1 MYFQRFYDTPLA
13 QASYLIG
20 CQVTGEAVVIDAN
33 RDIAQYVEAA
43 EAQKLRITH
52 VAETHIHADYVSG
65 SRELAHAA
73 GAQLLLS
80 AEGGPDWQYAFAAA
94 SDATLLRDGSSF
106 RVGNIR
112 LDVLHTPGHTPEHI
126 CFVVTD
132 GAAANEPMGVITGDF
147 VFVGDVGRP
156 DLLEKAAKIAG
167 IMEAAARTLH
177 ASLARFRALPD
188 WLQVWPGHGA
198 GSACGKA
205 LGAVPASTVGYE
217 KRFNW
222 GMEPMTEDQFV
233 QRVLDGQPEPPT
245 YFAQM
250 KRINK
255 EGPALLHGFRRPER
269 LPAARL
275 GKLIAGG
282 HVVVDTRPT
291 ATFARAHVP
300 GTINIPLY
308 KSFSTWAGWL
318 LPYDRDIHLI
328 VDDESRSLDQAVRDL
343 AMIGLDRIAGVFGH
357 DAVGAWAQIAGTGTI
372 AQTNAAE
379 LHDTLLPQGV
389 AVIDVRNQSEW
400 EAGHLPGAH
409 HVQLGTLEARLD
421 EIPRDGVVVVHCQGG
436 TRSAIAASLLAA
448 RGFRN
453 VINLQGGYQE
463 WVAAD
468 HPVIRDGAPR

>member
-20 CQVTGEAVVIDAN
+20 CQATGEAIVIDAN
-33 RDIAQYVEAA
+33 RDIAQYVDAA

-52 VAETHIHADYVSG
+52 VTETHIHADFVSG
-65 SRELAHAA
+65 SRELGHAA
-73 GAQLLLS
+73 GAQLFLS
-80 AEGGPDWQYAFAAA
+80 AEGGADWQYLFAAA
-94 SDATLLRDGSSF
+94 AGAMLLRDGTSI

-132 GAAANEPMGVITGDF
+132 GATATEPMGIVSGDF

-156 DLLEKAAKIAG
+156 DLLEKAARIEG
-167 IMEAAARTLH
+167 TMDAAARALH

-222 GMEPMTEDQFV
+222 GLQAMTEDQFV
-233 QRVLDGQPEPPT
+233 QRVLDGQPEPPL

-250 KRINK
+250 KRVNR
-255 EGPALLHGFRRPER
+255 EGPSLLHGFRRPER

-275 GKLIAGG
+275 AELLAGG
-282 HVVVDTRPT
+282 QVVVDTRPT
-291 ATFARAHVP
+291 ATFAQAHVP
-300 GTINIPLY
+300 GTINIPLN

-328 VDDESRSLDQAVRDL
+328 VDDESRALDEAVRDL
-343 AMIGLDRIAGVFGH
+343 SMIGLDRIAGVFGH
-357 DAVGAWAQIAGTGTI
+357 DAVGVWAQSAATGQV
-372 AQTNAAE
+372 AQSSATE
-379 LHDTLLPQGV
+379 LHDTLLPRGV
-389 AVIDVRNQSEW
+389 AVVDVRSQSEW
-400 EAGHLPGAH
+400 DAGHLPGAH
-409 HVQLGTLEARLD
+409 HLQLGTLGTRLD
-421 EIPRDGVVVVHCQGG
+421 EVPRDGVVVVHCQGG

-448 RGFRN
+448 RGYHN
-453 VINLQGGYQE
+453 VINLQGGYQG
-463 WVAAD
+463 WVSAGY
-468 HPVIRDGAPR
+468 PVIRGGTSQ